1 MAGDPRTLGA
11 RPPLLIDDLL
21 FRPPDLEDEHVSCR
35 ASVPELEERRRR
47 TRGSTKT
54 LLTGAC
60 AGGQPASWPVLS
72 LTQTGNAVTGTAT
85 APSAW
90 CSIPAGQNGVLD
102 AGATIDS
109 DGNLTNVR
117 VKFPLV
123 DFFLTGT
130 MGATG
135 RQVTGNSRTAFGT
148 NTFELNKR

>member
-1 MAGDPRTLGA
+1 MTGDWE
-11 RPPLLIDDLL
+11 
-21 FRPPDLEDEHVSCR
+21 F
-35 ASVPELEERRRR
+35 
-47 TRGSTKT
+47 K
-54 LLTGAC
+54 LTGAC

-85 APSAW
+85 APTAW